1 MATHH
6 PAFEWGKWC
15 SENYTHTHMH
25 AHMCTHPHPFTHANS
40 SVLSRGLI
48 HLLLKI
54 HSEMSQPDFPV
65 KKEKLTKL
73 SWSKEQWQLE
83 HYPKKSQK
91 LTAKTLQGR
100 SVLVKGDNEQ
110 WPLNISNHWKPRS
123 PVPGPVVRTR
133 VYLCSWPLEEELLR
147 AFSAIK
153 LIGFWEGLV
162 ISPTDTF
169 YLT

>member
-1 MATHH
+1 MGEMMLRELH
-6 PAFEWGKWC
+6 
-15 SENYTHTHMH
+15 THTHV
-25 AHMCTHPHPFTHANS
+25 CTHTHTHTPLYTCQLLCSFQGSDSPF
-40 SVLSRGLI
+40 
-48 HLLLKI
+48 LLLKI
-54 HSEMSQPDFPV
+54 HSKMSQPDFPV
-65 KKEKLTKL
+65 TKEKLTKL
-73 SWSKEQWQLE
+73 SCSKEQWQLE
-83 HYPKKSQK
+83 HYPKQSQK

-100 SVLVKGDNEQ
+100 SVHVKGDNEQ

-153 LIGFWEGLV
+153 CIGFWEGLV
-162 ISPTDTF
+162 ISPTDTS